1 MAPGRLPTVLE
12 TDFES
17 EEADRE
23 KTDAEAGAAVD
34 LPDGCR
40 EHNLGSTSPP
50 WGTAHA
56 RLRHLGADDLPLDET
71 SAEGLRDS

>member
-17 EEADRE
+17 EEADGE

-40 EHNLGSTSPP
+40 EHNLGSTSHP

-71 SAEGLRDS
+71 SAEGL

>member
-1 MAPGRLPTVLE
+1 MLCVGQRRLPTVLE

-17 EEADRE
+17 EKADRE
-23 KTDAEAGAAVD
+23 KTDAEAGTAVD

-50 WGTAHA
+50 RGTAHA
-56 RLRHLGADDLPLDET
+56 RL
-71 SAEGLRDS
+71 